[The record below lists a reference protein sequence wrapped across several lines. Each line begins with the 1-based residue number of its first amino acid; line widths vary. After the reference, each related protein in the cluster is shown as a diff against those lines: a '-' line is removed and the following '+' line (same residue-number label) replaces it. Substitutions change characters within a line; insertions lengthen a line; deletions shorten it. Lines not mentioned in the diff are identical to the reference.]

1 MTEKLMVDRA
11 CFERG
16 CACMDNFNVQKVP
29 DDAVWVKKEKE
40 WVSLTDEEIYEVY
53 EATEKLVGEH
63 WDNGGTILMFPTTLY
78 QAFEAKLRERNT

>member
-16 CACMDNFNVQKVP
+16 CACLDNFNVQKVP

-40 WVSLTDEEIYEVY
+40 WVGLTDEQIEEIWGNTPMMLNSHNNRTRISF
-53 EATEKLVGEH
+53 AKAI
-63 WDNGGTILMFPTTLY
+63 D
-78 QAFEAKLRERNT
+78 AKLKEKNT